1 MPRRMKFTLAAPLLA
16 LALSGLTAC
25 KSSDSPIFFTSPS
38 SPFPDVPVPAS
49 FELVSSQNAG
59 PAVGNS
65 RNMEYIYRSTDSPIP
80 VSHFFASKLPPQGWT
95 LQSQNQTDSQA
106 LLQFSKAGET
116 LQISVSSGSVRMAVA
131 TPAIRQPPPT
141 GQSRTSSGAPKALA
155 CLAISNPNVPWPHMM
170 STSSKAPPSNGR
182 KRDSRS
188 TDRFAFS
195 DAAP

>member
-16 LALSGLTAC
+16 VALSGLTAC

-106 LLQFSKAGET
+106 LLQFTKAGET
-116 LQISVSSGSVRMAVA
+116 LQISVSSGPTSRTNVRLRISA
-131 TPAIRQPPPT
+131 TPATQR
-141 GQSRTSSGAPKALA
+141 
-155 CLAISNPNVPWPHMM
+155 
-170 STSSKAPPSNGR
+170 
-182 KRDSRS
+182 
-188 TDRFAFS
+188 
-195 DAAP
+195 